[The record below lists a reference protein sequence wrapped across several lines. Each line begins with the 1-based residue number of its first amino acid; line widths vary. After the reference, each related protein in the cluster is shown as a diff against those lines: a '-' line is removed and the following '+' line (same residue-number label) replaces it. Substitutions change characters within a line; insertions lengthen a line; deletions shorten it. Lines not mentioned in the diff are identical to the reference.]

1 MDPIFII
8 LIVAGCFIGSYL
20 LYSYSIC
27 IYERYIR
34 Q

>member
-8 LIVAGCFIGSYL
+8 LIVTGCFLGGYL

-27 IYERYIR
+27 IYEQYI
-34 Q
+34 